1 MNTRPSL
8 NPQMVFQVKK
18 GEMKMKEYNTP
29 EITLII
35 IDSDIIT
42 QSVGDYGDTDTP
54 PTELDW

>member
-1 MNTRPSL
+1 
-8 NPQMVFQVKK
+8 
-18 GEMKMKEYNTP
+18 MKEYTTP

-42 QSVGDYGDTDTP
+42 QSFGDYGDTDTP